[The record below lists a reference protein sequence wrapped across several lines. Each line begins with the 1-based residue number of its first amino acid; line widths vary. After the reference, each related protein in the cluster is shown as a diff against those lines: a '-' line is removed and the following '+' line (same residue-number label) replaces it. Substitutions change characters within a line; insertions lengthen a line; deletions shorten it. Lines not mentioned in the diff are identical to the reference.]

1 MAPVEEWG
9 SNEMQNLN
17 IPALIFIGLGA
28 IVCLSAF
35 RLLWKYKLLGRFGLL
50 LTCVALTGS
59 GVIFVMAG
67 LDLLEYRPIPD
78 GAPVAIVTLSRGSGN
93 QFVARISDNTGAESG
108 EKLTGDH
115 WQIGARVFRLN
126 RQVVGL
132 EMMPMVRLEYL
143 RGLTL
148 SSAGETLGIASADRS
163 LRRSRNRLDVWPL
176 LKKIPGLDR
185 LIFMQTNTTFKQ
197 PVEDNATYLINLTN
211 FGLVI
216 ERRRADTRASDTIDS
231 RM

>member
-1 MAPVEEWG
+1 ME
-9 SNEMQNLN
+9 NLN

-35 RLLWKYKLLGRFGLL
+35 RLLWKYKLLSRFGLL
-50 LTCVALTGS
+50 LICVALTGS
-59 GVIFVMAG
+59 GVVFVMAG

-78 GAPVAIVTLSRGSGN
+78 GAPVAIVTLSRESGN
-93 QFVARISDNTGAESG
+93 QFVARIRDNTGVESG

-115 WQIGARVFRLN
+115 WQISARVVRLN
-126 RQVVGL
+126 TQVIGL
-132 EMMPMVRLEYL
+132 EMKPMVRLEYM

-148 SSAGETLGIASADRS
+148 SVAGETLGIASADRS

-185 LIFMQTNTTFKQ
+185 LIFMQMTTTFKQ
-197 PVEDNATYLINLTN
+197 PVEDNAAYLVNLTN

-216 ERRRADTRASDTIDS
+216 ERRLVGTRADTRASEIVDS
-231 RM
+231 SM